1 MYRYV
6 HLAVFVHVLVLFMN
20 SMAQSQYT
28 PLPLPLVAIWQSMI
42 NDQRSVELLNT
53 SKFIKQRLQ
62 CGRGTESLHSTVF
75 SSDSGE
81 RAFSTHSIYRDK
93 QTSVKVVYR

>member
-53 SKFIKQRLQ
+53 SKFIKQRV
-62 CGRGTESLHSTVF
+62 TM
-75 SSDSGE
+75 
-81 RAFSTHSIYRDK
+81 RARDRK
-93 QTSVKVVYR
+93 SALNSVQLRLG